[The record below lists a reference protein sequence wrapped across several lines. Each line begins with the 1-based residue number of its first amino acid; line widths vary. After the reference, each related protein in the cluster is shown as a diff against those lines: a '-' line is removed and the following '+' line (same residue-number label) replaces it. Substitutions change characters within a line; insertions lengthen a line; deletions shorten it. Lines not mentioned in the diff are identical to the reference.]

1 MPRQPRQASGTG
13 IYHVMMRGIN
23 HQNIFEDTEDYYQFI
38 STLDRV
44 RIQYDDNG
52 NPFGTNC
59 TYYAYCLMSNHF
71 HLLIRE
77 REESVSETVKRIASS
92 YVYYYNRKY
101 GRDGHLFKER
111 FKSEP
116 VNDMAYFT
124 ILLRYFHQNPIRAGI
139 AGNVKDYEYS
149 SWSEYD
155 GEVEPVF
162 RVCDTETVLSRIPYT
177 DLEVWVNAPLP
188 DNAHFLDNDDEKPKL
203 RLSDD
208 QVWQQIIKIAGVTSN
223 SDFQRLDKTKQRE
236 AIGLLRGLGASVRQL
251 ERLTGISRGIIQLAK
266 S

>member
-38 STLDRV
+38 TTLDRIRV
-44 RIQYDDNG
+44 QYDDNG
-52 NPFGTNC
+52 LPCGTNC

-77 REESVSETVKRIASS
+77 RNESIGETIKRIASS

-124 ILLRYFHQNPIRAGI
+124 VLLRYIHQNPVKAGI
-139 AGNVKDYEYS
+139 VENVKEYGYS
-149 SWSEYD
+149 SWGEYNNT
-155 GEVEPVF
+155 VEPAF
-162 RVCDTETVLSRIPYT
+162 RICNTQTVLKRIPFA
-177 DLEVWVNAPLP
+177 DLEAWVNEPLP
-188 DNAHFLDNDDEKPKL
+188 DDANYLDNDNERPCI

-208 QVWQQIIKIAGVTSN
+208 QVWERIIKVAKITNS
-223 SDFQRLDKTKQRE
+223 SDFQRLEKSIQRGV
-236 AIGLLRGLGASVRQL
+236 ITHLRESGASVRQI
-251 ERLTGISRGIIQLAK
+251 ERLTGISRGVIQQL
-266 S
+266 